1 VNNTILNYDGGISTS
16 PKQVAYPETVGEIQ
30 AILQDTRKY
39 PSPVRAMGSYHSLT
53 PCASSDGTIINTSRS
68 LSV

>member
-30 AILQDTRKY
+30 AILQDNAKISE
-39 PSPVRAMGSYHSLT
+39 PRAGDGKLPLIDSLRLFGWNYH
-53 PCASSDGTIINTSRS
+53 
-68 LSV
+68 